1 MRAVLIDTPARR
13 RTTGRGQSV
22 NDERGLLMA
31 TADRLFASITGARN
45 MPLST
50 SAVWRDRDWTA
61 VEDAGLTLSLVP
73 EHMGGFGI
81 EMLDALLIVRSVGI
95 FALPLPLPETMIAN
109 WLMSHAGIAPRSGA
123 FSIATGDRD
132 DQLQIT
138 RNGNAWRVS
147 GILHRVPW
155 ARCVDGIVALADD
168 GNRVARIP
176 RSRLQVKDGENLA
189 AEPRDTI
196 TVDASL
202 EESEVGTLPLANDVS
217 LLRCAGAAVR
227 SVAIAGA
234 LTRLLEM
241 TTQYAVDRVQF
252 GKSIGKFQAIQ
263 QYLAVLA
270 GQTAA
275 AAVAADIAAEALS
288 TTLSPLHVAIAKV
301 RTAEAVGVATSIA
314 HQIHGAIG
322 ITQEYGLHQITRRL
336 WSWRDEFGGDVEW
349 AKVIGRRVVSVGGE
363 EMWPMVTSI

>member
-1 MRAVLIDTPARR
+1 
-13 RTTGRGQSV
+13 V
-22 NDERGLLMA
+22 NDERSLVIS
-31 TADRLFASITGARN
+31 TTERLFASITGARN
-45 MPLST
+45 VPLST
-50 SAVWRDRDWTA
+50 SVVWRDRDWAA
-61 VEDAGLTLSLVP
+61 VEEAGLTLALVP
-73 EHMGGFGI
+73 EDMGGFGM
-81 EMLDALLIVRSVGI
+81 EMLDALNIVRSVGV

-109 WLMSHAGIAPRSGA
+109 WLMSHAGIIPRSGA
-123 FSIATGDRD
+123 FSIATGDRN

-138 RNGNAWRVS
+138 RNGNGWRVS

-155 ARCVDGIVALADD
+155 ARRVDGVVAIADD

-176 RSRLQVKDGENLA
+176 RSGLQVKDGENLA

-196 TVDASL
+196 TVDVSL
-202 EESEVGTLPLANDVS
+202 GESEVATLPCADGLS
-217 LLRCAGAAVR
+217 YLRRAGAAVR
-227 SVAIAGA
+227 SIAIAGA

-275 AAVAADIAAEALS
+275 AGVAADIAAEALS
-288 TTLSPLHVAIAKV
+288 SMLSPLHVAIAKV
-301 RTAEAVGVATSIA
+301 RTAEAVGIATSIA

-322 ITQEYGLHQITRRL
+322 ITQEYGLHHITRRL
-336 WSWRDEFGGDVEW
+336 LSWRDEFGGDVEW
-349 AKVIGRRVVSVGGE
+349 AKVIGRQVVSAGADK
-363 EMWPMVTSI
+363 MWPMVTGI

>member
-1 MRAVLIDTPARR
+1 
-13 RTTGRGQSV
+13 V
-22 NDERGLLMA
+22 NDERSLLIA
-31 TADRLFASITGARN
+31 TADRLFASLTGARN
-45 MPLST
+45 VPLST
-50 SAVWRDRDWTA
+50 SVAWRDRDWAA

-73 EHMGGFGI
+73 EDMGGFGM

-95 FALPLPLPETMIAN
+95 FVLPLPLPETMIAN
-109 WLMSHAGIAPRSGA
+109 WLMSHASIIPRSGV
-123 FSIATGDRD
+123 FSIATGDGKDR
-132 DQLQIT
+132 LQIT
-138 RNGNAWRVS
+138 RNGNGWRVS

-155 ARCVDGIVALADD
+155 ARRVDGVVALADD

-176 RSRLQVKDGENLA
+176 RSGLQVEDGENLA
-189 AEPRDTI
+189 AEPRDTV
-196 TVDASL
+196 TV
-202 EESEVGTLPLANDVS
+202 DVS
-217 LLRCAGAAVR
+217 LGESEIGMLPCTDDLSYLRRAGAAVR
-227 SVAIAGA
+227 SIAIAGA

-275 AAVAADIAAEALS
+275 AGVAADIAAEALS

-322 ITQEYGLHQITRRL
+322 ITQEYGLHKITRRL

-349 AKVIGRRVVSVGGE
+349 AKVIGRQVVSASGE

>member
-1 MRAVLIDTPARR
+1 
-13 RTTGRGQSV
+13 V
-22 NDERGLLMA
+22 NDERSLLID
-31 TADRLFASITGARN
+31 TAERLFASITGARN
-45 MPLST
+45 VPPST
-50 SAVWRDRDWTA
+50 SVVWRDRDWAA
-61 VEDAGLTLSLVP
+61 VEDAGLTLALVP
-73 EHMGGFGI
+73 EDMGGFGI
-81 EMLDALLIVRSVGI
+81 EMLDALNIVRSVGV

-109 WLMSHAGIAPRSGA
+109 WLMSHSGITPRGGA
-123 FSIATGDRD
+123 FSIATGDQN
-132 DQLQIT
+132 DQLQIS
-138 RNGNAWRVS
+138 RDGNGWRAS

-155 ARCVDGIVALADD
+155 ARSVDGVVALAND
-168 GNRVARIP
+168 GNCVARLP
-176 RSRLQVKDGENLA
+176 RSGFQVKDGENLA

-196 TVDASL
+196 TVDVSL
-202 EESEVGTLPLANDVS
+202 GESEVGMLPLADDV
-217 LLRCAGAAVR
+217 LYLRRAGAAAR
-227 SVAIAGA
+227 SIAIAGG

-270 GQTAA
+270 CQTAA
-275 AAVAADIAAEALS
+275 AGVAADIAAEALS

-349 AKVIGRRVVSVGGE
+349 AKVIGRRVVSVDGE
-363 EMWPMVTSI
+363 GMWPIVTSI